1 MKKNRFSIVAFIFL
15 SMSMV
20 NSLEAKTLQDVASE
34 MGLKKREA
42 IKVLNGVNLII
53 QTVKSKFHDI
63 ADSDVSY
70 YQKTGKRGLINETYP
85 LFKRGKN
92 TKIQT
97 SSLNHRGIHS
107 RYLGNYLRDLANIS
121 AQNGIDVHLHFG
133 KDMQVRG
140 IKHYGNTIVVYVD
153 VLQFFKRCTKRN
165 DRHSCYQDITT
176 KTFSLNIK
184 KSRGKYHYIVNSL
197 RVKDTKKVT
206 STALHNMGIRG

>member
-121 AQNGIDVHLHFG
+121 AQNRHDPQVAQPSAALTGPSLVEPPSALVSQGGILG
-133 KDMQVRG
+133 
-140 IKHYGNTIVVYVD
+140 
-153 VLQFFKRCTKRN
+153 VLY
-165 DRHSCYQDITT
+165 RHCPG
-176 KTFSLNIK
+176 L
-184 KSRGKYHYIVNSL
+184 
-197 RVKDTKKVT
+197 
-206 STALHNMGIRG
+206 